1 MPKIVSSSI
10 VSSSDHTAQ
19 SEDQRHSLHV
29 YYCLCS
35 EFLLVIDADLR
46 QLPRR
51 RTDNA
56 IIVSNTRRTYK
67 LTAEADGCTIL
78 QRREGY
84 EKQHRYYCPRCRLL
98 VAYEMTEHRKSGPYT
113 YIVDS
118 ALTEVQGS
126 TPPNAIQDIPVTA

>member
-10 VSSSDHTAQ
+10 VSSSDHTGQ
-19 SEDQRHSLHV
+19 LEDQRHLLHV

-46 QLPRR
+46 KLPRR

-67 LTAEADGCTIL
+67 FTAESDGCTIVK
-78 QRREGY
+78 RREGF
-84 EKQHRYYCPRCRLL
+84 EKQYRYHCPRCRLL
-98 VAYEMTEHRKSGPYT
+98 VAYEMNENKKSGPYT

-118 ALTEVQGS
+118 ALTEKQGS
-126 TPPNAIQDIPVTA
+126 APPNAIQDIPTPA

>member
-19 SEDQRHSLHV
+19 GEDQRHSLHT

-56 IIVSNTRRTYK
+56 IIVSNTQRTYK
-67 LTAEADGCTIL
+67 FTAQQEGSVIIKRA
-78 QRREGY
+78 EGY
-84 EKQHRYYCPRCRLL
+84 EKQYRYHCPRCQLL
-98 VAYEMTEHRKSGPYT
+98 VAYEMTENRKSGPYT

-118 ALTEVQGS
+118 ALTESQGS
-126 TPPNAIQDIPVTA
+126 APPNAVQDILTPA

>member
-10 VSSSDHTAQ
+10 VSSSDHAAQ
-19 SEDQRHSLHV
+19 GEDQRHSLHT

-56 IIVSNTRRTYK
+56 IIVSNTQRTYK
-67 LTAEADGCTIL
+67 FTAQQED
-78 QRREGY
+78 
-84 EKQHRYYCPRCRLL
+84 
-98 VAYEMTEHRKSGPYT
+98 
-113 YIVDS
+113 
-118 ALTEVQGS
+118 
-126 TPPNAIQDIPVTA
+126 PVVIKR